1 MCRSSCAAGAA
12 RHLSATPSSHT
23 CPAAV
28 LADLRACRAAGAAVV
43 NRRTACSAKRRPC
56 NKEEVA
62 ARAPQVISV
71 NEAAREVTLY
81 QSVGSKQLGRSFHF
95 DKVFRGLRPWL
106 TARITYS
113 GLRPAEDEGLLRPA
127 SKRSVALDV

>member
-1 MCRSSCAAGAA
+1 MSGHRALPAPVV
-12 RHLSATPSSHT
+12 TP
-23 CPAAV
+23 
-28 LADLRACRAAGAAVV
+28 
-43 NRRTACSAKRRPC
+43 RTACSALRRPC

-95 DKVFRGLRPWL
+95 DKVRRGLQPC
-106 TARITYS
+106 
-113 GLRPAEDEGLLRPA
+113 
-127 SKRSVALDV
+127 SVADTKD

>member
-12 RHLSATPSSHT
+12 RHLSMTPSIPTS
-23 CPAAV
+23 PAA
-28 LADLRACRAAGAAVV
+28 LPAGLCGIRGHRALPASVV
-43 NRRTACSAKRRPC
+43 NRRTACSALRRPC

-62 ARAPQVISV
+62 ARVPQVISV

-95 DKVFRGLRPWL
+95 DKVRRGLQPC
-106 TARITYS
+106 
-113 GLRPAEDEGLLRPA
+113 G
-127 SKRSVALDV
+127 VADTKD

>member
-1 MCRSSCAAGAA
+1 MCRSSCAAGAS
-12 RHLSATPSSHT
+12 RHLSTLRSSHT
-23 CPAAV
+23 CPAA
-28 LADLRACRAAGAAVV
+28 LPAGLRGTSGHRALPAPVV
-43 NRRTACSAKRRPC
+43 TRRTACSTLRRPC

-95 DKVFRGLRPWL
+95 DKVRRGLQP
-106 TARITYS
+106 
-113 GLRPAEDEGLLRPA
+113 
-127 SKRSVALDV
+127 RSVADTKD